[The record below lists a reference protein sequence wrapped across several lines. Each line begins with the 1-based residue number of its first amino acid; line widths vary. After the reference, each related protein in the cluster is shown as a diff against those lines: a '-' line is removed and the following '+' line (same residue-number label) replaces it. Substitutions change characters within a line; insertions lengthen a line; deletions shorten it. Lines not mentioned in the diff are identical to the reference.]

1 MGRDDPP
8 RLVGQPA
15 PAPYEEPAPTAAAD
29 VDDQANS
36 VFVGGVPNTITL
48 ALLTELLAQ
57 FGPVQDVRMLKTP
70 QGDFKGA
77 AFCDYT
83 TAASARYAVAALD
96 GVALGGRR
104 LRVNPAKRGA
114 PGAAAPPPLPPPGPP
129 PGPPPAASR
138 DGHAMDRV
146 AEMAR
151 RMERDQDRRDD
162 GDRDRRRDDR
172 YDRDRYDRDVRP
184 RSLDD
189 MYDERRR
196 DERRRDDR
204 YDRDRYRRY

>member
-15 PAPYEEPAPTAAAD
+15 PAPYEEPAPAAAAD
-29 VDDQANS
+29 VDEQANS

-83 TAASARYAVAALD
+83 SAASARYAVAALD

-114 PGAAAPPPLPPPGPP
+114 PGAAAPPPLSP

-172 YDRDRYDRDVRP
+172 DRYDRDRYDRDARP